1 MAGAFGNPLS
11 AGIALQMDTNKI
23 FNDQRK
29 LDLAEK
35 KLDMSQEA
43 ARGKQMKADQKELA
57 GILGKITSDDSKI
70 WWRYQPQA
78 QNSYARTIKD
88 VSSLWQSGNYN
99 EAMTTMQKHNNKM
112 TGLLQATAL
121 KDDFITRSVKG
132 DVYMDQEWLS
142 SLEDRNKSIE
152 EVSSLGAKTGYGT
165 FNDASGTV
173 GFSPLTQVH
182 DSMKNMKSV
191 YDSTEG
197 QYVMDDNNQPKAMGK
212 DPITGAV
219 IFEKRT
225 LNPQQAY
232 EMWNNTFTSDAQR
245 VGELKKSGVD
255 IYSLETPQDFSQ
267 KWQEYGMG
275 LANTMG
281 AGSQELRKVD
291 DGGSGYQVYSG
302 GAKTKKVSIN
312 SSDNVTYNAGEVP
325 TKEYG
330 TSGLKLTNVYDF
342 TWNKSP
348 KGDFKIP
355 SEGVFEVDAGSN
367 RLVPV
372 TDILGKTVPAYPIRV
387 GYDEITKQDKYTL
400 LTPEEGKEKELLA
413 VIREALTGDA
423 ATLDASTLQKAKGYS
438 RELIVPSTSQIENT
452 TFSLAGIPKDKRGD
466 FTSSKSTTP
475 TSSGKKFSSLS
486 KEEQQKLAEESGVK
500 QGKNSAAEFKNW
512 LTNNGYT
519 L

>member
-23 FNDQRK
+23 FNDERQLR
-29 LDLAEK
+29 LAEK

-43 ARGKQMKADQKELA
+43 ARASQRKKDEKELA

-70 WWRYQPQA
+70 WWRYQDDA
-78 QNSYARTIKD
+78 KNSYANTIRD
-88 VSSLWQSGNYN
+88 VSNAWRAGDYN
-99 EAMTTMQKHNNKM
+99 SAYTKMNDHNVKM
-112 TGLLQATAL
+112 TGLVQATKL
-121 KDDFITRSVKG
+121 KDDFITRSMKG
-132 DVYMDQEWLS
+132 DVYFDEEWLS

-152 EVSSLGAKTGYGT
+152 EVSALGAKTGYGT
-165 FNDASGTV
+165 FNDASGTI

-182 DSMKNMKSV
+182 DSMKSMKAV

-212 DPITGAV
+212 DPVTGAV
-219 IFEKRT
+219 IYEKRT

-232 EMWNNTFTSDAQR
+232 EMWNNTFTSNAQR
-245 VGELKKSGVD
+245 LGELKKSGVD

-312 SSDNVTYNAGEVP
+312 SSDDVTYNAGEIP
-325 TKEYG
+325 TKGYG
-330 TSGLKLTNVYDF
+330 EGGLKLTNVYDF

-452 TFSLAGIPKDKRGD
+452 TFSLTGIPKDKWGD

-486 KEEQQKLAEESGVK
+486 KEEQTKLYRESGATDP
-500 QGKNSAAEFKNW
+500 QEFTNW
-512 LTNNGYT
+512 LKSNGYT
-519 L
+519 N